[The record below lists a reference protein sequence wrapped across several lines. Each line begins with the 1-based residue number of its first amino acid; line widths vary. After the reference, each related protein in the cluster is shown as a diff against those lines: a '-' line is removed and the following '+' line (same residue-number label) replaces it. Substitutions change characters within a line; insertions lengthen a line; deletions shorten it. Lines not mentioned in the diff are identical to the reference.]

1 MTLKVFIL
9 SYKLAC
15 VLGFSAP
22 LKHSVSKNSIRDG
35 YTILDSKVSWA
46 HLDTKSLKNHLS
58 GHPNIFHKMPFSKM
72 KETTQYVNTF
82 LTNNIN
88 VTL

>member
-1 MTLKVFIL
+1 MRGIMFWF
-9 SYKLAC
+9 C
-15 VLGFSAP
+15 VT
-22 LKHSVSKNSIRDG
+22 VSKKSIRDG
-35 YTILDSKVSWA
+35 YIILDSKVSWA

-82 LTNNIN
+82 LTNNSN